1 MEKYLIDTNIF
12 LEILLGQERKEKCK
26 DYLNSKLGKIY
37 ISDFSLHSIGV
48 ILFKLDKQDKFD
60 LFLEDLLPRI
70 EHIGLPLID
79 YKNVKKNS
87 RKYKLDFDDAYQT
100 SIAESFGLTIST
112 IDKDYKKVDKDF
124 KVEFI
129 K

>member
-48 ILFKLDKQDKFD
+48 ILFKLDKQDKFEV
-60 LFLEDLLPRI
+60 FLEDLLPRI

-79 YKNVKKNS
+79 YKNVKRIAS
-87 RKYKLDFDDAYQT
+87 KYKLDFDDAYQT
-100 SIAESFGLTIST
+100 SVAESFGFDNFYNRQRL
-112 IDKDYKKVDKDF
+112 
-124 KVEFI
+124 
-129 K
+129 

>member
-26 DYLNSKLGKIY
+26 DYLNSKLDKIY

-48 ILFKLDKQDKFD
+48 ILFKLDKQDKFEV
-60 LFLEDLLPRI
+60 FLEDLLPRI

-79 YKNVKKNS
+79 YKNVKRIS
-87 RKYKLDFDDAYQT
+87 SKYKLDFDDAYQT
-100 SIAESFGLTIST
+100 SVAESFGLTIST
-112 IDKDYKKVDKDF
+112 IDKDYKRIVKDY